1 MGYMGNYQND
11 NDWFHI
17 IPNFWRFFEIFILK
31 FWWKSSQHILNQ
43 NSIQFHERTIKNG
56 SNSSE
61 ISSKQCIFLL
71 SCSLKKPHKK
81 DKNGSGVAGGVAGG
95 VFCRWWCHW
104 WCRWWSVLFLLVE
117 CFVAAVSLVLS
128 LVMETAESFFFTPL
142 RDEAEMDPEE
152 GIKWEVEEEKKEE
165 VEKESEEEKGREIEE
180 KEDVMVEEKEKREEK
195 GSQKEEKEEMIVEE
209 EKGREK
215 EVLEEKDRLG
225 VFCPRKQRFVF
236 KESVL
241 EKGEEFYEAEVKSKV
256 DRFKGRVFV
265 RLKNTEGGDEVWK
278 CVLCMEVFSK
288 TEGKKKGGKGLE
300 GKKEEEEEEEKS
312 TRSWFLGDCRH
323 LY

>member
-1 MGYMGNYQND
+1 
-11 NDWFHI
+11 
-17 IPNFWRFFEIFILK
+17 
-31 FWWKSSQHILNQ
+31 
-43 NSIQFHERTIKNG
+43 
-56 SNSSE
+56 
-61 ISSKQCIFLL
+61 
-71 SCSLKKPHKK
+71 
-81 DKNGSGVAGGVAGG
+81 
-95 VFCRWWCHW
+95 
-104 WCRWWSVLFLLVE
+104 
-117 CFVAAVSLVLS
+117 
-128 LVMETAESFFFTPL
+128 
-142 RDEAEMDPEE
+142 
-152 GIKWEVEEEKKEE
+152 
-165 VEKESEEEKGREIEE
+165 
-180 KEDVMVEEKEKREEK
+180 
-195 GSQKEEKEEMIVEE
+195 MIVEE

-300 GKKEEEEEEEKS
+300 GKKEEEEEEEKKS
-312 TRSWFLGDCRH
+312 GEREGAKKKRKPAFKLSFFYKHLVKTHEEYVRSLKVEEVPKDGDCVTALRSFFLDKKIH
-323 LY
+323 IDEEVMSVLE